1 MLLEVEHLT
10 MRFGGL
16 IAVNDV
22 SFQVDRGQIL
32 GLVGPNGAGK
42 STLFNS
48 IAGFCRPQSGT
59 VRLEDRSIGGRSP
72 HDVARCGLARTFQM
86 ARPFG
91 ELSVLENVLVGAYMH
106 ARSRRQA
113 TASAIEALER
123 ASFMHRAHAPAQD
136 LTATERKRLDLAR
149 CLATSPKVLLVDE
162 VIAGCS
168 DEEMDQILATLR
180 NLKADGVAIVMVE
193 HVLRA
198 VMAVC
203 DRILVLAN
211 GAVIVEG
218 TAQEVRSD
226 PRAIEVY
233 LGADV
238 AADAAPLTPRRPQG
252 AAGGTE
258 Q

>member
-16 IAVNDV
+16 VAVNDV
-22 SFQVDRGQIL
+22 SFALDRGQIL

-48 IAGFCRPQSGT
+48 IAGFHRPQAGA
-59 VRLEDRSIGGRSP
+59 VRLEGRPIRGKSP
-72 HDVARCGLARTFQM
+72 HQVAKCGLARTFQL

-91 ELSVLENVLVGAYMH
+91 ELSVLENVLVGAFMH
-106 ARSRRQA
+106 ARSRRH
-113 TASAIEALER
+113 ASTLAVEALER
-123 ASFMHRAHAPAQD
+123 VSFMHRSHVPAQD

-168 DEEMDQILATLR
+168 DEEMDQILDTLR
-180 NLKADGVAIVMVE
+180 NLKADGVAIIMVE

-203 DRILVLAN
+203 DRILVLAS

-218 TAQEVRSD
+218 TADEVRRD

-238 AADAAPLTPRRPQG
+238 AAEAAAQAEQPHS
-252 AAGGTE
+252 GG
-258 Q
+258 QR

>member
-10 MRFGGL
+10 MRFGAL

-22 SFQVDRGQIL
+22 SFQLDRGQIL

-48 IAGFCRPQSGT
+48 IAGFHRPQSGT
-59 VRLEDRSIGGRSP
+59 VRLDERSIEGKSP
-72 HDVARCGLARTFQM
+72 YQVARCGLARTFQL

-91 ELSVLENVLVGAYMH
+91 ELSVLENVLVGAFMH
-106 ARSRRQA
+106 AHSRRQA
-113 TASAIEALER
+113 SVAAVEALER
-123 ASFMHRAHAPAQD
+123 VSFMHRSHVPAQD
-136 LTATERKRLDLAR
+136 LTAAERKRLDLAR

-168 DEEMDQILATLR
+168 DEEMDQILDTLR
-180 NLKADGVAIVMVE
+180 NLKADGVAIIMVE

-203 DRILVLAN
+203 DRILVLAS

-218 TAQEVRSD
+218 TAEQVRRD

-238 AADAAPLTPRRPQG
+238 AADASVALPQQPVAG
-252 AAGGTE
+252 AGE